1 MLQKIISVGNS
12 AAITLPKG
20 FLEDVGLKVGDKI
33 RVRADSDTKTMV
45 IEADFDKIKPGLSRN
60 FTNWTGKFIKKNR
73 LVLEELANK

>member
-33 RVRADSDTKTMV
+33 RVRADSESKTMM
-45 IEADFDKIKPGLSRN
+45 IEADLKKDKLSLSKD
-60 FTNWTGKFIKKNR
+60 FVDWTGKFIKKHR

>member
-33 RVRADSDTKTMV
+33 RVRADSDTKTML
-45 IEADFDKIKPGLSRN
+45 IEADVDKIKPGLSKD
-60 FTNWTGKFIKKNR
+60 FVSWTGKFIKKNR
-73 LVLEELANK
+73 LVLEELASK